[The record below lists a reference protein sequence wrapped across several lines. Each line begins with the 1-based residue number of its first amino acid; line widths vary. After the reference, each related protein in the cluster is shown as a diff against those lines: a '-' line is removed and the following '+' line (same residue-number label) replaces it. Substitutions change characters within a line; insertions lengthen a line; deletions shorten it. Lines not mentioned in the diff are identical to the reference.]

1 MQRAYLTRMPA
12 GFPGDVSR
20 KSQSLVESGM
30 MAETVEYG
38 TPVKMDTEGKFA
50 LCDAVD
56 DAVYGFMV
64 RPYPTQAENCGK
76 NTIQDCMRSGYM
88 TVKLA
93 QGTAS
98 KGMPVSVR
106 VAAKTGKNV
115 GDIEA
120 VAPAVAKI
128 DEGGSQTPATDPET
142 FEIPGCIFMGE
153 ADSAGNVEISFNV

>member
-1 MQRAYLTRMPA
+1 MQRAYLTRMPS

-30 MAETVEYG
+30 MAETVAYG
-38 TPVKMDTEGKFA
+38 TPVKMDSDGKLA
-50 LCDAVD
+50 LCDSTD

-64 RPYPTQAENCGK
+64 RPYPTQAENAAK

-98 KGMPVSVR
+98 RGMPVSVR
-106 VAAKTGKNV
+106 IKAATGKNV

-120 VAPAVAKI
+120 VAPSVQTLSDD
-128 DEGGSQTPATDPET
+128 DETPASQPET
-142 FEIPGCIFMGE
+142 LEIAGCIFMGE
-153 ADSAGNVEISFNV
+153 ADACGNVEISFNV